1 MRYRCTGKKETQVRH
16 IRAIRQVRRHNMEG
30 QEKKKPESN
39 EFTKQFRC
47 SSNKQLYLWLIR

>member
-1 MRYRCTGKKETQVRH
+1 MRYRRSGKKETQVRH

-39 EFTKQFRC
+39 EFTK
-47 SSNKQLYLWLIR
+47 